1 MSEHP
6 NRSTGKGKEGLPHPV
21 ILFSLYFSTTIIQH
35 NINLNIKNMS
45 AFGLFFITVVTQCHK
60 RKRCHKDYFPH
71 GPSGISIQES
81 SCAARES
88 SSDNDD
94 DDEPRRL
101 PSSFALHVQSTLTS
115 EGLLQGA

>member
-1 MSEHP
+1 
-6 NRSTGKGKEGLPHPV
+6 
-21 ILFSLYFSTTIIQH
+21 
-35 NINLNIKNMS
+35 MS

-81 SCAARES
+81 SCAAQES
-88 SSDNDD
+88 LS
-94 DDEPRRL
+94 DDEPHRL